1 MRAWGNFYDAGVGGA
16 DMTITTEEAARLAGI
31 WWIQG
36 RETMNRD
43 LYAGTAT
50 ALRSLAAERDAL
62 QARVTELD
70 RENKI
75 MAGLIDVI
83 GNAFNDAGH
92 KIFMEIG
99 KARAALGEKE

>member
-1 MRAWGNFYDAGVGGA
+1 
-16 DMTITTEEAARLAGI
+16 MTITTEEAELHRHQIEEVRL
-31 WWIQG
+31 
-36 RETMNRD
+36 
-43 LYAGTAT
+43 L
-50 ALRSLAAERDAL
+50 SLAAERDAL

-70 RENKI
+70 KENAI

-99 KARAALGEKE
+99 KARAVLGEKE

>member
-1 MRAWGNFYDAGVGGA
+1 MS
-16 DMTITTEEAARLAGI
+16 ITTEEAELLA
-31 WWIQG
+31 Q
-36 RETMNRD
+36 THD
-43 LYAGTAT
+43 LVRFTLGMKAPEHDLTAA

-62 QARVTELD
+62 KARVTELD
-70 RENKI
+70 RENEI